1 MLFLRTFHVF
11 LLTAA
16 PLTVM
21 KRMKNE
27 EPGRY
32 DLCLLQFVVT
42 LSKQKKNSS
51 MCMAGAHAGKAAAGQ
66 LMNDVNLH

>member
-21 KRMKNE
+21 KRMKNA

-32 DLCLLQFVVT
+32 DLCLFAVVVT
-42 LSKQKKNSS
+42 LSKQKKR
-51 MCMAGAHAGKAAAGQ
+51 AAPCAWQELMQAKRQ
-66 LMNDVNLH
+66 LGN

>member
-21 KRMKNE
+21 KRMKNA

-42 LSKQKKNSS
+42 LSKQKR
-51 MCMAGAHAGKAAAGQ
+51 AAPCAWQELMQAKRQ
-66 LMNDVNLH
+66 LGN

>member
-21 KRMKNE
+21 KRMKNA

-32 DLCLLQFVVT
+32 DLCLFAVVVT
-42 LSKQKKNSS
+42 LSKQKKEQLHVHGRSS
-51 MCMAGAHAGKAAAGQ
+51 CRQSGSWAT
-66 LMNDVNLH
+66 DE